1 MEFYFVPP
9 GKRALDRDDEGS
21 GLGTLPQALLDRH
34 GARVLHPSSAPV
46 ADGWPAPRSTVYRA
60 RTLLV
65 PPTLLREQP
74 LRQLN
79 DVLERVGMRLVPV
92 TVPREAPDHPQADDD
107 PQADDSAEA
116 DDDPERDDEPEP
128 DDDPELADLPTVAV
142 LIGPDANRAVTRVV
156 AAVASLQ
163 LVCKTAKVAAG
174 AKAARVGL
182 ITPKAKD
189 SSA

>member
-9 GKRALDRDDEGS
+9 GNRAPDHDHEGS

-74 LRQLN
+74 LRL
-79 DVLERVGMRLVPV
+79 P
-92 TVPREAPDHPQADDD
+92 PR
-107 PQADDSAEA
+107 S
-116 DDDPERDDEPEP
+116 RFFG
-128 DDDPELADLPTVAV
+128 VAN
-142 LIGPDANRAVTRVV
+142 GGHRFGV
-156 AAVASLQ
+156 AAH
-163 LVCKTAKVAAG
+163 
-174 AKAARVGL
+174 
-182 ITPKAKD
+182 
-189 SSA
+189 